1 VTSISGEGNEFVP
14 EKYIVLAVYKHA
26 LCVCAV
32 HKRFEITIRDFDS
45 LKQISKI

>member
-32 HKRFEITIRDFDS
+32 HKRFEIRDVDS